1 MAYMLDW
8 SIRLRK
14 KCRVPP
20 KPKKVVGV
28 YEREPGNWCGRYR
41 GPDGKLVRKSFGL
54 DRRAAVDWVD
64 EARVLRRAGTLPSS
78 AKRKKVQK
86 DEVVTV
92 ATSAARFWPTSRV
105 TRKSTGIKRTH
116 PAASRRSARRSREG
130 RLPRSQRR
138 RSKTGWRV
146 CRRIAN

>member
-1 MAYMLDW
+1 
-8 SIRLRK
+8 
-14 KCRVPP
+14 VPP

-92 ATSAARFWPTSRV
+92 ATLCSAFLAYV
-105 TRKSTGIKRTH
+105 KSH
-116 PAASRRSARRSREG
+116 PEEYRDQKNPPRRIEEISKAFEG
-130 RLPRSQRR
+130 RGAAEVTFRCTTKNLRR
-138 RSKTGWRV
+138 LV
-146 CRRIAN
+146 N